1 MDLTGIS
8 HNQRGKLS
16 LLRTTGN
23 LPYARLGSITARRKV
38 WSRLRKTN
46 FITPPIPISN

>member
-23 LPYARLGSITARRKV
+23 LPYARLGSATAR
-38 WSRLRKTN
+38 
-46 FITPPIPISN
+46 